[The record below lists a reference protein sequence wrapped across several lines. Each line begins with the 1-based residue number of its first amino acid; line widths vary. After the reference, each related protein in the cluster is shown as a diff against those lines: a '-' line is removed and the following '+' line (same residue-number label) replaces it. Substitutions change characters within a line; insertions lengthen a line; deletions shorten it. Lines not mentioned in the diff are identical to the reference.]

1 MVILVFALC
10 ILAIVVM
17 LWHIRRRRNAVMGD
31 GGGKYCEKAKYV
43 ECPVKEEE
51 KTSSKI
57 KTPGTLAALAQDT
70 GDEYRHIIGNL
81 VTATVEDVPRKLE
94 GPHAQIEDSPKPLA
108 ETSNHDAV
116 EISCYAPKPFTE
128 TTNHEAVDLSCFI
141 QESAFQT
148 NHFSTNDE

>member
-17 LWHIRRRRNAVMGD
+17 LRHIRRRRDAVVGD
-31 GGGKYCEKAKYV
+31 GGRKYYEKAKYV

-57 KTPGTLAALAQDT
+57 ETRGTFVALAQDT
-70 GDEYRHIIGNL
+70 GDEYRHMIGNL

-94 GPHAQIEDSPKPLA
+94 RPHAQIEDAPKPFA
-108 ETSNHDAV
+108 ETSYHEAV
-116 EISCYAPKPFTE
+116 ELSCYAPKPFADTS
-128 TTNHEAVDLSCFI
+128 NHEAVELSCFI
-141 QESAFQT
+141 QESASQA